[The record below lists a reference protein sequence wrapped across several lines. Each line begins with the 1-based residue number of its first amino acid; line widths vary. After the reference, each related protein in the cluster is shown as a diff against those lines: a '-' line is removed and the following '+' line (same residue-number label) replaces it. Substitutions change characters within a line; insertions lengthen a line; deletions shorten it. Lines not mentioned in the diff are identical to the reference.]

1 VGLQLHN
8 SVYVDSENPGKTGAL
23 CRIWTSILPASLST
37 IHKCPLAERL
47 PNPWILT
54 AMQDAAGHHMACP
67 EYSPIIDPRRL
78 FRCSLTRDC
87 WDSEVS
93 HEEPQIKVQKHLQSQ
108 IKNSISSLGISRF
121 HSLPQASAGNPQALT
136 PRPRSQAHG
145 SHSPLRS
152 MTEISRL
159 EPVNRRPFFCTP
171 YMKSKN
177 LTGSKQMNISLPFH
191 SIIKSPF
198 HWESLNVTQE
208 PTF

>member
-1 VGLQLHN
+1 
-8 SVYVDSENPGKTGAL
+8 
-23 CRIWTSILPASLST
+23 
-37 IHKCPLAERL
+37 
-47 PNPWILT
+47 
-54 AMQDAAGHHMACP
+54 MACP
-67 EYSPIIDPRRL
+67 KYSPIIDPRRL
-78 FRCSLTRDC
+78 FRCPLTRDC
-87 WDSEVS
+87 QDNEVS

-108 IKNSISSLGISRF
+108 IKNSISSLGISQL

-136 PRPRSQAHG
+136 PRPRSQAHS

-159 EPVNRRPFFCTP
+159 GPVNRRPFFCTP

-177 LTGSKQMNISLPFH
+177 LTGSKQMNISLLFH

-208 PTF
+208 PTFWFYRRPQTSPIECSSLNESQRQTEQFSLTGVWGSVANCQ